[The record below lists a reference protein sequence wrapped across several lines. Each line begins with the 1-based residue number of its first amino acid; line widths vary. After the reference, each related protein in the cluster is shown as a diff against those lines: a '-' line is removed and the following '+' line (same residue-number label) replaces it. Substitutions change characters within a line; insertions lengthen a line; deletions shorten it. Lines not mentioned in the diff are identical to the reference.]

1 MPTKGKTTT
10 TEGYEPSQTSALS
23 SGPVL
28 SHCKDLQP
36 ETTLSLKLS
45 RSTLHFSAFPL
56 KLSPNFLCE
65 QNYCSVATQDVSY
78 FCLHPIPFFLY
89 NPTPDFPM
97 T

>member
-1 MPTKGKTTT
+1 MPTRGKTTA
-10 TEGYEPSQTSALS
+10 TEGYEPSQTSDLS
-23 SGPVL
+23 SGLVL
-28 SHCKDLQP
+28 NHCKYLQP

-45 RSTLHFSAFPL
+45 RSTLQFGAFPL
-56 KLSPNFLCE
+56 KLFPNFLCE
-65 QNYCSVATQDVSY
+65 QNYHSVAIQDVSY